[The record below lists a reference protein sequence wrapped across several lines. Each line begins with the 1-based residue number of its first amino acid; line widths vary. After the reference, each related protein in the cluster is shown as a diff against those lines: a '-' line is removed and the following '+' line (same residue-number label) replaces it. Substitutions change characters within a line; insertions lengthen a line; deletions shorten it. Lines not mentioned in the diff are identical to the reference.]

1 MKKLF
6 FLVVI
11 LCSILPYYSKAQVN
25 VQDSLTLV
33 DIYNSTGGPNWT
45 NNTNWLTTNPVSTW
59 HGITVSG
66 GRVTIINLRSNNL
79 IDTLPDLS
87 SLVNLETL
95 YCYNNQLSSISNL
108 SNLVNLKT
116 LFCFNNQ
123 IISLPDLSD
132 LVSLEDL
139 DCNFNLLTTL
149 PDVSN
154 LVSLIELKCRG
165 NQLENL
171 PELDGL
177 INLVELNCS
186 NNQIKNLPNLN
197 FLENL
202 GGLHCSYN
210 QLDSLPQLPNS
221 ISGLYCNNNKIK
233 KLPDLSQKT
242 SLSYLNCSFN
252 ELTFIPE
259 ITSIYSLSSLICNDN
274 NLSTLPDLSKF
285 KNINFFLCENNIL
298 SFDELEN
305 IANNPPNIQF
315 YYIPQNYDT
324 IPILG
329 NGRTYIDS
337 TLTITVDKVAGT
349 YTQYEWFKDGACVKP
364 VSQDTFITIPQIDV
378 NDGGMYT
385 CNVTNSIVP
394 GITQYSY
401 NFEVAVYGID
411 SLGGV
416 YYPNEYVIEFV
427 PSATPTTRQALRDEF
442 QATVLDSCMCGQQL
456 ELWEIPDTIL
466 LDIGGDI
473 QYVHDD
479 NTKKGKAKNKASVD
493 GVDFNYIIRPDN
505 WQNRK
510 NKFQEKSLGKNK
522 FQKNTIQSNTTSS
535 KLKIAVL
542 DTGLD
547 VFDTNSPLYPYRW
560 TNPDESG
567 GDSDNNCYDADQY
580 GIYIEDRQ
588 GIPNDDNSH
597 GSHIGQLITTGLS
610 SDAVELIPVKTHDDE
625 GWGSLFNSTCGIYY
639 AKEKGADI
647 INTSWSYFGEASTV
661 LFNAIQRSGLHDDIL
676 FISSA
681 GNHGRLVEDTLY
693 YPVSYYLDNIIGVM
707 SIDNNDQIPD
717 FSNYG
722 SEHIDLAAKGV
733 DIENDYG
740 IKSGTS
746 MSTAYTTKFAAMIKL
761 RNPDI
766 SYRVLRD
773 SIFDQLQYP
782 PSLVGMCSTDGK
794 LPEYMYL
801 PLELLSFEARL
812 NRSEQIQLNWS
823 TASEINITGFEVQG
837 SSNGYDFSKI
847 GFVKAQNLSHNEY
860 EYIDKDGRFSNTVYY
875 RLKILEGDGTSWYS
889 DILKIDNRVR
899 LPLVSIIENP
909 VNNQLTL
916 EFTKD
921 MKNRSIHIYNAIG
934 KLVKVEHIN
943 IAKNQTLRIDISD
956 LPSGTYLGNILYQE
970 YQEGFKFQ
978 KL

>member
-33 DIYNSTGGPNWT
+33 DIYNSTGGSNWT
-45 NNTNWLTTNPVSTW
+45 NNNNWLTTNYLSTW
-59 HGITVSG
+59 HGITVYN
-66 GRVTIINLRSNNL
+66 GRIIGIDLSNNNL
-79 IDTLPDLS
+79 IDTFPDISNLNALIDLYIYDNNLKVIRELPDNIEILK
-87 SLVNLETL
+87 LQ
-95 YCYNNQLSSISNL
+95 NNQLTSIISL
-108 SNLVNLKT
+108 SNLQFLEELYLHNNNLDSIPSLSST
-116 LFCFNNQ
+116 VLSELFLHNN
-123 IISLPDLSD
+123 
-132 LVSLEDL
+132 
-139 DCNFNLLTTL
+139 N
-149 PDVSN
+149 
-154 LVSLIELKCRG
+154 LIELPEFPLPTLTLSIVCSNNKINKLPDMSAFPDLMG
-165 NQLENL
+165 LQVDNNHLSFSELEKAGGYFNFN
-171 PELDGL
+171 E
-177 INLVELNCS
+177 NCS
-186 NNQIKNLPNLN
+186 NIIMGFCYENQVLN
-197 FLENL
+197 
-202 GGLHCSYN
+202 
-210 QLDSLPQLPNS
+210 
-221 ISGLYCNNNKIK
+221 
-233 KLPDLSQKT
+233 
-242 SLSYLNCSFN
+242 
-252 ELTFIPE
+252 
-259 ITSIYSLSSLICNDN
+259 
-274 NLSTLPDLSKF
+274 
-285 KNINFFLCENNIL
+285 
-298 SFDELEN
+298 
-305 IANNPPNIQF
+305 
-315 YYIPQNYDT
+315 T

-349 YTQYEWFKDGACVKP
+349 YTQYEWFKDGTCVKP

-385 CNVTNSIVP
+385 CNVTNSVVP

-479 NTKKGKAKNKASVD
+479 NTKKKRTKGKTGVD
-493 GVDFNYIIRPDN
+493 GVDFNYIIKPDN
-505 WQNRK
+505 WKSRK
-510 NKFQEKSLGKNK
+510 SKIREKSIEKNN
-522 FQKNTIQSNTTSS
+522 FQKSEIQSNNISS

-588 GIPNDDNSH
+588 AIPNDDNSH
-597 GSHIGQLITTGLS
+597 GSHIGQLITTGLN

-625 GWGSLFNSTCGIYY
+625 GWGSLFNSACGIYY

-647 INTSWSYFGEASTV
+647 INTSWSYFGLPSTV
-661 LFNAIQRSGLHDDIL
+661 LYNAIQRSGTYGDIL
-676 FISSA
+676 VISSA
-681 GNHGRLVEDTLY
+681 GNNGVLTDSFPH
-693 YPVSYYLDNIIGVM
+693 YPSSYDLDNIISVM
-707 SIDNNDQIPD
+707 SIDDNDQIPD
-717 FSNYG
+717 FSNIG
-722 SEHIDLAAKGV
+722 VTNVDLAAKGV

-823 TASEINITGFEVQG
+823 TASEINITGFEIQH

-847 GFVKAQNLSHNEY
+847 GFVEAQNLPHNEY
-860 EYIDKDGRFSNTVYY
+860 KYIDKDDRLSNTLYY
-875 RLKILEGDGTSWYS
+875 RLKILEGDGTFWYS
-889 DILKIDNRVR
+889 DILKIDNRMR

-909 VNNQLTL
+909 VKDQLTL

-921 MKNRSIHIYNAIG
+921 IKNRSIHIYNAIG
-934 KLVKVEHIN
+934 KLVKIEHIN

-956 LPSGTYLGNILYQE
+956 LPSGTYLGNILYQD